1 MRKTPFVLKFIV
13 ECVVGFFLQLTLH
26 ELGHA
31 IFALITGNKLA
42 NIHIGIVSYA
52 EIMLVN
58 QWGVWVISI
67 GAFVLP
73 LIVCG
78 VLAVIN
84 CKFTRILSLLM
95 LVITTI
101 QLAINTVAV
110 ICIKDVSA
118 LQTYDLGVCITS
130 GGLNNLIVFSLS
142 LIVVVCL
149 VVWIAN
155 SLKKIA
161 QMI

>member
-1 MRKTPFVLKFIV
+1 MRKIPFVLKFIIA
-13 ECVVGFFLQLTLH
+13 CVIGFFIQLTLH

-31 IFALITGNKLA
+31 TFAVVTGNKLA
-42 NIHIGIVSYA
+42 DIHIGVVSYA
-52 EIMLVN
+52 EIRVVN
-58 QWGVWVISI
+58 EWSVWIISI

-78 VLAVIN
+78 ILAVIN
-84 CKFTRILSLLM
+84 CEFTRILSLLM

-101 QLAINTVAV
+101 QLAINTVAI
-110 ICIKDVSA
+110 ICVKDVTT

-130 GGLNNLIVFSLS
+130 GGLNNLIVFVLS

-155 SLKKIA
+155 SFKKIA